1 MKLSS
6 NKSDT
11 LRSLPLREGGGRVS
25 GGRLFIYISQGEH
38 QQQDFK
44 YKVSD
49 AVKLARSVSAFA
61 NTDGGRLLIG
71 VRDDGR
77 IHGVQSEEEVYMMEA
92 AANRYCSPES
102 VIHFESI
109 QAEGHTVVIATIPS
123 ATHRPVCALE
133 PDDTPQ
139 PNHIAIGGNT
149 YKTTAYVRVADQN
162 IVASPVHLSFW
173 RQQQQSFGTTLHF
186 TDAEHRLLA
195 ILHDEPAFTL
205 NRLTR
210 LARLPRKRVS
220 DLLARF
226 VRYGVVEMDYTDG
239 AWRFA
244 LCP

>member
-1 MKLSS
+1 MATSIQKL
-6 NKSDT
+6 
-11 LRSLPLREGGGRVS
+11 
-25 GGRLFIYISQGEH
+25 IAQGEH

-92 AANRYCSPES
+92 AANRYCLPES
-102 VIHFESI
+102 DIHFESV
-109 QAEGHTVVIATIPS
+109 QAEGHTVVIATIPP
-123 ATHRPVCALE
+123 ATQRPVCALE

-139 PNHIAIGGNT
+139 PDHIAIGGNT
-149 YKTTAYVRVADQN
+149 YRATAYVRVADQN
-162 IVASPVHLSFW
+162 IVASPVHLSLW
-173 RQQQQSFGTTLHF
+173 RQQQQPFGTTLHF
-186 TDAEHRLLA
+186 TDAEHRLLDQ
-195 ILHDEPAFTL
+195 LRTSPGSTL

-210 LARLPRKRVS
+210 LVRLPRKRVS

-226 VRYGVVEMDYTDG
+226 VRYNLVEMAYADG
-239 AWRFA
+239 NWRFQ